1 MALHFDLLWTFFKIG
16 LFSFGGGYAMIPL
29 MKMEIERHGWLSL
42 QEFAD
47 LVAVSQMTPGPIGIN
62 AATFIGIRTAGI
74 SGAIVSTLG
83 VVLPSFVIIIIIA
96 RLLNAFRTNRIVD
109 AVIKG
114 VRPAT
119 IGLIATAVLFFA
131 ELSIF
136 RGHIGLETIGTWIA
150 GKGGPK
156 LNFALNP
163 GGCIIFVLILILVR
177 RFKLH
182 PILGVILSG
191 ILGIFLMG

>member
-1 MALHFDLLWTFFKIG
+1 
-16 LFSFGGGYAMIPL
+16 MIPL

-119 IGLIATAVLFFA
+119 IGLIATAVLFLPSFPSSVVTSA
-131 ELSIF
+131 LKQLEHGLPV
-136 RGHIGLETIGTWIA
+136 RGA
-150 GKGGPK
+150 KAQFCPQS
-156 LNFALNP
+156 
-163 GGCIIFVLILILVR
+163 R
-177 RFKLH
+177 RMYHFCAH
-182 PILGVILSG
+182 FDSCAPFQASSHFGSDPFGDSG
-191 ILGIFLMG
+191 YFLMG